1 MELSIYASIIVTLPY
16 YAYLAYEDWKKREID
31 SKAFY
36 SAIPFVIAVNYA
48 NFVSYGIPVLVNDI
62 VALISFATILILS
75 HLGLMG
81 RGDSFIISFIF
92 LLNPYPIFFVGIPIF
107 PGFAITML
115 SFLYPLYIIFRNVY
129 VNAKN
134 IEIFKNLTE
143 RSGKISKLYYF
154 LFGETMRKEEFE
166 KKKFYFPLVSS
177 GMKRLH
183 ANMEL
188 DPLSPEKYKIEGKY
202 LIASF
207 GIPMAFAI
215 FLGYILFLVSLL
227 LGFSRPFF

>member
-1 MELSIYASIIVTLPY
+1 M
-16 YAYLAYEDWKKREID
+16 
-31 SKAFY
+31 
-36 SAIPFVIAVNYA
+36 NYA

-215 FLGYILFLVSLL
+215 FIGYILFLVSLL